1 MKVTGGTRTRNP
13 QSHNLVLH
21 QVELRSQ
28 ATLRIRTSTYLSNAA
43 IGSDSRTR
51 TCNPLLN
58 RELRYR
64 ITLCRNIGSFY
75 RQTSYSSQREQI
87 VRFSRKEVVAP
98 RLSTS
103 FYESSAGYS
112 GSRCPVHPMI
122 YCVTLGGTRTPCPH
136 TLIRKRQDLHL
147 HHRLLRN
154 WHRGGDSNPC
164 AGFLRHPVFWTGVII
179 HLCHLGIAMP
189 AS

>member
-28 ATLRIRTSTYLSNAA
+28 AILRIRTSTYLSNAA

-64 ITLCRNIGSFY
+64 ITLCRNIRSFY

-87 VRFSRKEVVAP
+87 VRFSRREVVTP

-112 GSRCPVHPMI
+112 GSR
-122 YCVTLGGTRTPCPH
+122 LAS
-136 TLIRKRQDLHL
+136 RKGFEPLCRI
-147 HHRLLRN
+147 
-154 WHRGGDSNPC
+154 SPTS
-164 AGFLRHPVFWTGVII
+164 GFLDQRNQP
-179 HLCHLGIAMP
+179 LYHLGIAMP
-189 AS
+189 AR